1 MALSSTK
8 IRPVVARLLETH
20 NVVSPA
26 VPVERIAK
34 REGVILKY
42 QPFEGEMAGMLV
54 NTGDQVVI
62 GVNSHH
68 HVNRQRFTIAHELG
82 HYKLHSK
89 TMTGVHIDRAFKV
102 HRRDQVSTLAIDDN
116 EIEANRFAA
125 ELLMPKSMI
134 MHDIEQMFDIE
145 DAHEL
150 RVLAKKYEVSP
161 LAMANRVSNLL
172 HLHKV
177 WG

>member
-1 MALSSTK
+1 MAAISSAK
-8 IRPVVARLLETH
+8 IRPRVAQLLAVH
-20 NVVSPA
+20 GIVSPA
-26 VPVERIAK
+26 VPVEKIAK
-34 REGVILKY
+34 REGIIVKY
-42 QPFEGEMAGMLV
+42 QPFEGELAGMLM

-62 GVNSHH
+62 GVNSQH

-82 HYKLHSK
+82 HFKLHSIQ
-89 TMTGVHIDRAFKV
+89 GVHIDRTFKV
-102 HRRDQVSTLAIDDN
+102 HRRDELSSLATDDT

-125 ELLMPKSMI
+125 ELLMPKSM
-134 MHDIEQMFDIE
+134 MMQDIEQMFDIE